1 MNNGSSRHDDA
12 AYIYMGSSVGEINV
26 RETYRATKNRNSA
39 YERVYEKYNF
49 DEITSV

>member
-1 MNNGSSRHDDA
+1 MTMQH
-12 AYIYMGSSVGEINV
+12 IYMGSSVGEINV

-49 DEITSV
+49 DEITRV